1 MTKQAILF
9 SGLVFCISTLQAQ
22 PSAIHT
28 DPDAKFKQAEMFF
41 DQEKYTLALP
51 LLRELQQELRTP
63 SADPQSL
70 NTDEIH
76 FYLYACQLLDDENDA
91 VEPAKEY
98 ITSVNNQARVQQL
111 SFYLGDYYYR
121 RKDYAKSLTYL
132 ENAGTANLSNE
143 EIAKQKF
150 ELGYDYFSEK
160 QYDKA
165 KPLLNAIRQIQTD
178 PHYVDANYYYG
189 YIAYADK
196 DFKTSLDCFQKS
208 ETNPA
213 YAPTAKF
220 YETEIYYFLG
230 DKDKALNEG
239 AAVLKQYLGASYAL
253 EMNRLVGHMYFER
266 KEFAK
271 ALPYLETYMNGSE
284 KITREEM
291 YELSYC
297 YYKNGNYNKAIDGF
311 KQLSDRTDSLSQ
323 SSMYLL
329 GDAYLKTGQ
338 KASARNAFS
347 FCAENS
353 SYPQQREISLFNYGK
368 LSVELGYQNIALTS
382 LKKFLTAYPQSTYAA
397 EARELL
403 VGLLANTSNYRE
415 ALDLLQ
421 GIQNPSEATQKLY
434 PRVLYGRAVE
444 YINDQQTTEADEL
457 LGRIIKAPYNEQV
470 LPATLFWRGELAY
483 RAGKYDTAIR
493 YLDQFLKSGRT
504 NQGDITSREARYDL
518 GYCLFQEQDYNQALG
533 YFQQVARSESPSIST
548 SAVVQDAY
556 LRAADC
562 YFVMRDYKRAKDNY
576 DLALNNHWSG
586 SDYALYQEAMIAGI
600 SNPTSKVRL
609 LQQVARTYPGSRL
622 MAESNMEIANTLIAE
637 EHFADAIPYL
647 NAVNADASAT
657 TLKPRVLLKLGIV
670 NYNLGKSDA
679 ALAAYKQLVQQ
690 YPNAPESD
698 EALANIKSIYV
709 DMGKPG
715 DYIAYANTTGKSVSA
730 SEADSLTY
738 AAAQQ
743 QYDNGSCPEATRQ
756 FADYIA
762 KFPQGENLLP
772 AHFYSAECLSQ
783 QKKWPEALGHY
794 AYVVNQGSSK
804 YAEKSALA
812 ASRIAYFEIKDIP
825 AASIYFSRLRDY
837 ATSDQNVLEAL
848 RGQLRCQYT
857 LQHYDTAT
865 AVARELMGHK
875 GLSNDDKALGAL
887 VTGKNLQL
895 QGSDDAAA
903 SSYKTVIALNR
914 GEWAAEARYEIA
926 HMLLDQNN
934 LNGAEKA
941 GFEVINKSGSYDLWV
956 TKAYLLLGD
965 VYDKRQDYFNAKA
978 TFQSIAQNATI
989 PELKQLAQQRL
1000 DQVKQEEAQHS
1011 KIGNQ

>member
-1 MTKQAILF
+1 MTKQLILLL
-9 SGLVFCISTLQAQ
+9 GLVFSICTLQAQ

-28 DPDAKFKQAEMFF
+28 DPDAKFKQAEWYFTHE
-41 DQEKYTLALP
+41 QYTLALP
-51 LLRELQQELRTP
+51 LLRELQQDLRNP
-63 SADPQSL
+63 AADPQSL

-76 FYLYACQLLDDENDA
+76 YYLYASQLLDDENDA

-98 ITSVNNQARVQQL
+98 INSVNNQARVQQL

-121 RKDYAKSLTYL
+121 RKDYAKSLAYL
-132 ENAGTANLSNE
+132 ESAGIANLSNE
-143 EIAKQKF
+143 DIAKEKF
-150 ELGYDYFSEK
+150 ELGYAYFSEK

-165 KPLLNAIRQIQTD
+165 KPLLDAIRQVPGD

-196 DFKTSLDCFQKS
+196 QFTVSLDCFQKA

-213 YAPTAKF
+213 YQGTASF

-230 DKDKALNEG
+230 QKDKALAKG
-239 AAVLKQYLGASYAL
+239 AAILKQYLGASYAL
-253 EMNRLVGHMYFER
+253 ELNRLVGHMYFER

-271 ALPYLETYMNGSE
+271 ALPYLEAYMNGSD

-297 YYKNGNYNKAIDGF
+297 YYQNANYDKAIEGF
-311 KQLSDRTDSLSQ
+311 KQLSDRSDSLSQ

-382 LKKFLTAYPQSTYAA
+382 LKKFLSTYPQSTYTA

-415 ALDLLQ
+415 ALELLQ
-421 GIQNPSEATQKLY
+421 GIQNPSETTQRLY

-444 YINDQQTTEADEL
+444 YINDQQLAEADDL
-457 LGRIIKAPYNEQV
+457 LGKVLAAPYHDQV
-470 LPATLFWRGELAY
+470 LAPALFWRGELAY

-493 YLDQFLKSGRT
+493 YLDQFLRSGRT
-504 NQGDITSREARYDL
+504 DQGDISAREARYDM
-518 GYCLFQEQDYNQALG
+518 GYCLFQLQDYNQALG
-533 YFQQVARSESPSIST
+533 YFQQVARGAAPAIST
-548 SAVVQDAY
+548 PAVEQDAY
-556 LRAADC
+556 IRAGDC
-562 YFVMRDYKRAKDNY
+562 YFVMRDYKRAKENY
-576 DLALNNHWSG
+576 DLALSYHWQG

-600 SNPTSKVRL
+600 SNGNAKIKL
-609 LQQVARTYPGSRL
+609 LQQVARAYPGSRL
-622 MAESNMEIANTLIAE
+622 VSESNMEIANTLIAE
-637 EHFADAIPYL
+637 ERFSDAIPYL
-647 NAVNADASAT
+647 SAAAADPAAVA
-657 TLKPRVLLKLGIV
+657 LKPRVLLKLGIV
-670 NYNLGKSDA
+670 NYNLNKADA
-679 ALAAYKQLVQQ
+679 ALAQYKQLVQQ
-690 YPNAPESD
+690 FPNAPEAD

-709 DMGKPG
+709 DMGRPG
-715 DYIAYANTTGKSVSA
+715 DYISYANTTGKSVSGG
-730 SEADSLTY
+730 EADSLTY
-738 AAAQQ
+738 AAAQL
-743 QYDNGSCPEATRQ
+743 QYDNGSCPDAVRQ
-756 FADYIA
+756 FADYIS
-762 KFPQGENLLP
+762 KFPQGANLIP

-783 QKKWPEALGHY
+783 QKKWPEALSGY
-794 AYVVNQGSSK
+794 DYVVGQGSSK

-812 ASRIAYFEIKDIP
+812 ASRIAYFELKDYP
-825 AASIYFSRLRDY
+825 AASTYFSRLRDY
-837 ATSDQNVLEAL
+837 ATSDQNQLEAL
-848 RGQLRCQYT
+848 RGLLRCQYA
-857 LQHYDTAT
+857 LQHYDSAT
-865 AVARELMGHK
+865 LVARDLLDRK
-875 GLSNDDKALGAL
+875 GLSTDDKALGAL
-887 VTGKNLQL
+887 VTGKNQQL
-895 QGSDDAAA
+895 QGQYDPAAT
-903 SSYKTVIALNR
+903 SYRTVISLNR

-934 LNGAEKA
+934 LNAAEKA
-941 GFEVINKSGSYDLWV
+941 GFEVINKSGSYDQWV

-965 VYDKRQDYFNAKA
+965 VYDKRKDFFNAKA
-978 TFQSIAQNATI
+978 TFQSIAQNASI

-1011 KIGNQ
+1011 KIGDQ